1 MFKQNI
7 SLLYTNH
14 LKYMFLKPKQEHKIQ
29 LSVKEYL
36 PYTKR
41 IQSCTVSYDR
51 YVEWNL
57 ELGMDECIRKPR
69 SHNVCVQST

>member
-29 LSVKEYL
+29 LSLKEYL

-41 IQSCTVSYDR
+41 IQSYDR

-69 SHNVCVQST
+69 SHDVCVQST